1 VRARGALAARLAGV
15 AVLAV
20 ALTPMLTLCAAM
32 SARREGRLPV
42 GVLATAIAVDPSGGA
57 GAVVAWLAF
66 WPALATNLG
75 AVSLILVTSAGSGR
89 GCRNVDRL
97 GERGVRGRCG
107 VAASPRPRLSP

>member
-75 AVSLILVTSAGSGR
+75 AVSLLLVTSAGPAAAAAVSIAWASATFAAAAALLRR
-89 GCRNVDRL
+89 GDLV
-97 GERGVRGRCG
+97 
-107 VAASPRPRLSP
+107 